1 VRRASAHVW
10 CGYVQFSCG
19 KLFFLAPEL
28 PVRQRGSIVGWIS
41 DRERFQ
47 STRECPPLFV
57 ALDG

>member
-1 VRRASAHVW
+1 VRRRTSGAVTFNSLAE
-10 CGYVQFSCG
+10 
-19 KLFFLAPEL
+19 LFFLAPEL

-47 STRECPPLFV
+47 SARECPPLFV